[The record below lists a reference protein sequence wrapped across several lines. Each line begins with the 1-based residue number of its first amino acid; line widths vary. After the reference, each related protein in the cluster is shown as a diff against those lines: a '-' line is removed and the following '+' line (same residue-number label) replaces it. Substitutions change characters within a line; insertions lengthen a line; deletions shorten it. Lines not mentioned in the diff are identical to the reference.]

1 MYPDRNIFA
10 VYPALGRA
18 VIRPAVNVPSG
29 SPAPPLVKIR
39 VGTPVRRRCSSSPAA
54 MADDV
59 RANPKANPKQIQ
71 AEGARW
77 NSRSICRRPGAA
89 RKPHGMLAG
98 MEPQYDPV
106 RGDDTAHIGIAPSEQ
121 SHRRHADAH
130 TSSSVATRRSCYL
143 REQMQGN
150 KPGSASTSRPRSW
163 STEAAIS
170 DTRSNFPTMHRT
182 VLGLTAFTG
191 QLARN

>member
-1 MYPDRNIFA
+1 
-10 VYPALGRA
+10 
-18 VIRPAVNVPSG
+18 
-29 SPAPPLVKIR
+29 
-39 VGTPVRRRCSSSPAA
+39 
-54 MADDV
+54 
-59 RANPKANPKQIQ
+59 
-71 AEGARW
+71 
-77 NSRSICRRPGAA
+77 
-89 RKPHGMLAG
+89 

-143 REQMQGN
+143 REQMQGYETRLGIDEPSPIMVEL
-150 KPGSASTSRPRSW
+150 KRRSPH
-163 STEAAIS
+163 
-170 DTRSNFPTMHRT
+170 TRSNFPTMHRT